1 MKYLFGPQ
9 GPPGW
14 LVTGGMAS
22 IALAYLFLAYLPSQ
36 KAMRT
41 MRQQLEEKQNFI
53 LEADK
58 KFVSAVSN
66 RQELDAARQYV
77 KQWQLAA
84 PDLQQADRLQSQVS
98 QKASLAGVRVLKL
111 QAQQSKPH
119 GLIAE
124 YPILVSV
131 EGNFS
136 GIFNF
141 FHGVEELPQT
151 VWLQDVKLL
160 RPGELKGD
168 LRCDLTLTILGD
180 LAENSD

>member
-1 MKYLFGPQ
+1 MRNLFGPQ

-22 IALAYLFLAYLPSQ
+22 IALAYVFLAYLPSQ

-41 MRQQLEEKQNFI
+41 MRQQLDEKRNYI

-58 KFVSAVSN
+58 KYSSAPDK
-66 RQELDAARQYV
+66 RYELDSARKYV
-77 KQWQLAA
+77 KQWQTDA
-84 PDLQQADRLQSQVS
+84 PDPTQADRLQSQVS
-98 QKASLAGVRVLKL
+98 QKASVAGVKVVKL

-119 GLIAE
+119 GLFAE

-131 EGNFS
+131 EGNFA
-136 GIFNF
+136 GIFDF
-141 FHGVEELPQT
+141 FRGVEELPQT

-168 LRCDLTLTILGD
+168 LRCDLTLTI
-180 LAENSD
+180 

>member
-1 MKYLFGPQ
+1 MKNLFGPQ

-22 IALAYLFLAYLPSQ
+22 IALAYIFLAYFPSQ

-41 MRQQLEEKQNFI
+41 MRQQLEEKRNYI

-58 KFVSAVSN
+58 KYAAAPN
-66 RQELDAARQYV
+66 KRHELESARQYI
-77 KQWQLAA
+77 KRWQADA
-84 PDLQQADRLQSQVS
+84 PDPPQAARLQSQVS
-98 QKASLAGVRVLKL
+98 QKANLAGVRVVKL
-111 QAQQSKPH
+111 QAQQSKSR

-124 YPILVSV
+124 YPLLVSV
-131 EGNFS
+131 EGSFA

-141 FHGVEELPQT
+141 FRGVEELPQT